1 MVIVSRAALTAEFL
15 DAGHTVKN
23 LGPAPWFRAKNTLDA
38 SIAGITSPTGRIH
51 Q

>member
-1 MVIVSRAALTAEFL
+1 MVIVSRAPLTAECL
-15 DAGHTVKN
+15 DAGHTAKN

-38 SIAGITSPTGRIH
+38 SAAGTPLHTGGIH